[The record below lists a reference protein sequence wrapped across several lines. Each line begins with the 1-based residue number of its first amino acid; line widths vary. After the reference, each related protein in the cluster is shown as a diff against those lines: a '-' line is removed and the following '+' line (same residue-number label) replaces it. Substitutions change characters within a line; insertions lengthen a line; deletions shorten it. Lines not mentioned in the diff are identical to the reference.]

1 MRLYYLPNGFTAT
14 GSIVASLALLGTP
27 ATSHAVVDDLV
38 RQGVALTE
46 KDQGRAAFD
55 LLSPQEI
62 ARAGDPD
69 FDLVLGVAAN
79 QAGEFNRAI
88 FALERVVVSQSGNAR
103 ARAELA
109 RALFAVGDTIG
120 ARRLLAETK
129 EQGVPV
135 EVARTLD
142 QFMQAIDRV
151 EEAGRSSLKG
161 HLDAGIGHDSNVNGA
176 PANNVVAVP
185 SLGGLL
191 VTLTPAGTKTSSSF
205 STLGGGLSGRHV
217 LDPRWSLL
225 GNVNAGWRWNGDAAS
240 QFNSVQLDANAGV
253 SYRAERNEF
262 SGVLQFGTYDVGGQ
276 RVRDASGFVGE
287 WTHRF
292 DGFRQFGTYL
302 QSARL
307 SYPGQTVRD
316 VQRTVLGFS
325 YAHLFRGG
333 LMAFGGLYGGSE
345 NEFAAAAPHLG
356 HKFTGLRGGLQN
368 PFSDTLS
375 VFATL
380 GIESRAFG
388 GPDPNF
394 LVNRTDNQTNL
405 SLGMTW
411 VPAKAWRVT
420 PQIASTQTKSN
431 VAINEFDTQTVSV
444 TVRREF

>member
-1 MRLYYLPNGFTAT
+1 MRLHNLPKAFRLT
-14 GSIVASLALLGTP
+14 GSVVAILALLALPTTSLAL
-27 ATSHAVVDDLV
+27 VDDLV
-38 RQGVALTE
+38 RQAVALSE
-46 KDQGRAAFD
+46 KDQGKAAFD
-55 LLSPQEI
+55 LLAPQET
-62 ARAGDPD
+62 ARAGDAD

-88 FALERVVVSQSGNAR
+88 FALERVVVVQPANTR

-151 EEAGRSSLKG
+151 EEAGRSSIKG
-161 HLDAGIGHDSNVNGA
+161 YIEAGIGHDSNVNGA
-176 PANNVVAVP
+176 PANNVIAVP
-185 SLGGLL
+185 ALGGLL
-191 VTLTPAGTKTSSSF
+191 VTLTPAGTKTASAF
-205 STLGGGLSGRHV
+205 SNLGGGLSGRHV

-240 QFNSVQLDANAGV
+240 QFNSLQMDANAGV

-262 SGVLQFGTYDVGGQ
+262 SGVAQFGTYDVGGQ
-276 RVRDASGFVGE
+276 RVRDSSGLVGE
-287 WTHRF
+287 WTYRF
-292 DGFRQFGTYL
+292 DGFRQFGSYI

-307 SYPGQTVRD
+307 SYPGQTVRE

-345 NEFAAAAPHLG
+345 SEFASTVPHLG
-356 HKFTGLRGGLQN
+356 HKFTGLRGGLQK

-375 VFATL
+375 MFATL
-380 GIESRAFG
+380 AVEARTFR

-394 LVNRTDNQTNL
+394 LVTRSDNQSNA

-420 PQIASTQTKSN
+420 PQITSTQTKSN
-431 VAINEFDTQTVSV
+431 VAINEFDSQTVSV